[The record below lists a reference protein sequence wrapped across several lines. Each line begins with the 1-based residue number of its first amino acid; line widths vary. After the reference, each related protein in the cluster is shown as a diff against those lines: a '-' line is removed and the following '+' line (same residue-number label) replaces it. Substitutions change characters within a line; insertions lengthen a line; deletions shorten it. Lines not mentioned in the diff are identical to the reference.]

1 MPPSQNPSQA
11 FADYLVEQLNE
22 LEGVSTKRFFSGTA
36 LVIGEVQLGFV
47 SSDETLYLRLDPAD
61 RAELEAL
68 GGEPFSYGRSS
79 GKTTVTPGYF
89 SIPADLVDD
98 RAALND
104 WATRAY
110 IYARSVH
117 KPKRKRS

>member
-1 MPPSQNPSQA
+1 MAQRHNPSQA
-11 FADYLVEQLNE
+11 FADYLVEQLDE

-47 SSDETLYLRLDPAD
+47 SSDEALYLRLDPAD

-104 WATRAY
+104 WATRAH
-110 IYARSVH
+110 IYARSVQ
-117 KPKRKRS
+117 KPKRRRA